1 MTTALTDL
9 EARLAAPGG
18 AALRD
23 ALSARAA
30 HMEAALRARMAAG
43 LPRENF
49 PVWRDIADAPGGAG
63 GGGGGGA
70 RPPRGP
76 PPPPR
81 APGPRGGGF

>member
-9 EARLAAPGG
+9 EARLSAPGG

-49 PVWRDIADAPGGAG
+49 PVWRDIADAAAAASAILAAWPANE
-63 GGGGGGA
+63 A
-70 RPPRGP
+70 SSADP
-76 PPPPR
+76 
-81 APGPRGGGF
+81 PGPAQPL